1 MVTFL
6 SLFFIVLSLPLF
18 CFSVF
23 LNRFFKIFFAYPLD
37 HIRHP
42 PWILLS
48 WTEAL
53 KTRDC
58 WLWHSLALIGSLGN
72 LKWWGGWGA
81 LVYGPGGWASDVA
94 VSPAG
99 SVNPRGTHNHS
110 SPQRLHLWDEVQDQR
125 SWKSLLALKSYL
137 DINKVILILQLPNLQ
152 LYILAFNS
160 ICLPTSGMAAVK
172 RGTEMLRSEVCRFCY
187 EIKWKCW
194 ACSVS
199 SN

>member
-1 MVTFL
+1 MGSQTIIMDMCAPVHIHVHWKVKPRGANYSL
-6 SLFFIVLSLPLF
+6 SCKELMGRVE
-18 CFSVF
+18 
-23 LNRFFKIFFAYPLD
+23 R
-37 HIRHP
+37 R
-42 PWILLS
+42 
-48 WTEAL
+48 
-53 KTRDC
+53 
-58 WLWHSLALIGSLGN
+58 
-72 LKWWGGWGA
+72 GGVGG
-81 LVYGPGGWASDVA
+81 LVHGPGGWASDVA

-110 SPQRLHLWDEVQDQR
+110 SPQRLHLWDEVQDQW
-125 SWKSLLALKSYL
+125 SWNFLLALKPYL

-160 ICLPTSGMAAVK
+160 ICLPTSGMAAIK
-172 RGTEMLRSEVCRFCY
+172 RGTKMLRSEVCRFCY